1 MRKWGTH
8 KQRKKKK
15 IIHTHTNTQAIF
27 RACKGESNLSRRLWG
42 CDNVPEGGI
51 EAHTDWGFTCC
62 CCCCFSFSRLIFY
75 CRDNPPLL
83 TSLPQPPPP
92 SPHCLTVPN
101 ITVVFALTFFYFLW
115 PKEIKETLTRGIIV
129 YEKSVPERVSNLPR
143 VRFLLTSLS
152 WATSSRNYVT
162 PSSTDPHTLVTPDT
176 PSLHRELRA
185 EFTSSGRQKTACSRV
200 MIVGD
205 LLELGRLTHAGTR
218 CTLLNSA

>member
-1 MRKWGTH
+1 M
-8 KQRKKKK
+8 KKKK
-15 IIHTHTNTQAIF
+15 KESYFECENEEHISKERKKNNTHTHTNTQAIF

-92 SPHCLTVPN
+92 SPHCHTVPN

-129 YEKSVPERVSNLPR
+129 YEKVCLNVCR
-143 VRFLLTSLS
+143 TSLVSDFS
-152 WATSSRNYVT
+152 WRHSAGPPPQETTS
-162 PSSTDPHTLVTPDT
+162 HQ
-176 PSLHRELRA
+176 A
-185 EFTSSGRQKTACSRV
+185 AQ
-200 MIVGD
+200 
-205 LLELGRLTHAGTR
+205 THI
-218 CTLLNSA
+218 LS